1 LFSLFAKTWIFDKS
15 SVTGGMKVSKPHGHI
30 DCITRL
36 LHFDSEFDATL
47 LPLKFALEKN
57 IAKNLKEITKGDP
70 SSRL

>member
-1 LFSLFAKTWIFDKS
+1 
-15 SVTGGMKVSKPHGHI
+15 MKVSKPHGHI